1 MTPERGF
8 GQRPGGVQNAL
19 QHRVEV
25 KALVDAQAGLGQP
38 GQPVPQLRYLP
49 LPLFGLVHLPAL
61 TGPQTACS
69 SLIRDAPG
77 PAAGSHGIL
86 IQKKS
91 LNDTGMIYAPSI
103 IRWLASPI
111 GEIHLAFVRS
121 IDALAKPGL

>member
-1 MTPERGF
+1 MTLEWASVSDRA
-8 GQRPGGVQNAL
+8 GVQNAL

-69 SLIRDAPG
+69 SLDSRRARPCRV
-77 PAAGSHGIL
+77 SWY
-86 IQKKS
+86 
-91 LNDTGMIYAPSI
+91 TGKRA
-103 IRWLASPI
+103 
-111 GEIHLAFVRS
+111 
-121 IDALAKPGL
+121 